1 MPPTSS
7 SAPSDF
13 AWRVL
18 GLLNIYRLLVPVVL
32 VTMQWL
38 VGPEWALAAVRPPLF
53 LSACI
58 AYFTSAILLII
69 ARRLDWASLRI
80 VTLVNASV
88 DSIAIALIV
97 YASGG
102 VASGLGILL
111 VLPVAGLAVLAT
123 HRDAFLIAAVAALAV
138 LVQQVFAALA
148 DNTPTTDYT
157 SAGVLGVVLF
167 AVALSL
173 WPVAD
178 RLRESEAL
186 VRRQEVDLANLAQ
199 LSQYIVQ
206 HLRESILVIDSQDQI
221 RLINESAAQMLGD
234 DKAYPDVLLGEAS
247 PQLLYLLETWR
258 K

>member
-53 LSACI
+53 LSACV

-97 YASGG
+97 YSSGG
-102 VASGLGILL
+102 IASGLGILL
-111 VLPVAGLAVLAT
+111 VLPVA
-123 HRDAFLIAAVAALAV
+123 ALAV
-138 LVQQVFAALA
+138 L
-148 DNTPTTDYT
+148 TTHRD
-157 SAGVLGVVLF
+157 
-167 AVALSL
+167 
-173 WPVAD
+173 
-178 RLRESEAL
+178 
-186 VRRQEVDLANLAQ
+186 
-199 LSQYIVQ
+199 
-206 HLRESILVIDSQDQI
+206 
-221 RLINESAAQMLGD
+221 
-234 DKAYPDVLLGEAS
+234 GERCEIGRAHV
-247 PQLLYLLETWR
+247 
-258 K
+258 